1 MRKSSIYAIVGYTL
15 TAAACVL
22 TFFGVKSVIDGFD
35 KKDSLQEEYRVAHGA
50 QFAYEEEHAG
60 EDYSN
65 NEEYLALVSTANDL
79 HKKVASQDS
88 TSRLKLWT
96 FAVPSI
102 LLPLVLF
109 SVTTAIWTEK
119 QKEDL

>member
-1 MRKSSIYAIVGYTL
+1 MRKSSIYAIVGYSL

-22 TFFGVKSVIDGFD
+22 TVFGVKSVIDGFG
-35 KKDSLQEEYRVAHGA
+35 KKDSLQEEYRVAYGA

-65 NEEYLALVSTANDL
+65 NEEYLALVSTTNDL
-79 HKKVASQDS
+79 NKKVANQDS

-102 LLPLVLF
+102 LLPLVFF

>member
-35 KKDSLQEEYRVAHGA
+35 KKDSLQEEYRAAHGA

-65 NEEYLALVSTANDL
+65 NEEYLALVSTTNDL
-79 HKKVASQDS
+79 HKKVANQDS
-88 TSRLKLWT
+88 ASRLKLWT

>member
-35 KKDSLQEEYRVAHGA
+35 KKDSLQEEYRAAHGA

-65 NEEYLALVSTANDL
+65 NEEYLALVSTTNDL

>member
-65 NEEYLALVSTANDL
+65 NEEYLALVSTTNDL